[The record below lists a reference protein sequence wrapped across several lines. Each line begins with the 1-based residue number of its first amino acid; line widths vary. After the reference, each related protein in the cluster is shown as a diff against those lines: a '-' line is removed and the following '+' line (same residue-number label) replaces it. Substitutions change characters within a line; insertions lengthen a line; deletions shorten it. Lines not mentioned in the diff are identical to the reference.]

1 MSELGNKLI
10 FAKNLKKYM
19 EINEVDRNELCRQLD
34 IKYTTLAD
42 WCNGKTYPRIDKIDL
57 LAEYFNINK
66 SDLIDGIS
74 FGSHDD
80 TIQLVNIKYVK
91 LIPVLGKI
99 PAGVPFEA
107 VEEAYT
113 TDYETIPLEMTNGGK
128 EYFALKLKGD
138 SMEPEYKD
146 GSTVVFLK
154 TSDFT
159 SGQDCC
165 VMVNDDDA
173 TFKRVTIRDN
183 GILLTPLN
191 MENNSGFLPK
201 FFTNEEIQANNVRVL
216 GVVKRYIK
224 NID

>member
-19 EINEVDRNELCRQLD
+19 DINEVDRYSFCEALD
-34 IKYTTLAD
+34 LKYTTVSD
-42 WCNGKTYPRIDKIDL
+42 WLNAKTYPRIDTLEKVAD
-57 LAEYFNINK
+57 YFNIPK
-66 SDLIDGIS
+66 SDLIDGVS

-80 TIQLVNIKYVK
+80 TIQLVNNKYVK

-107 VEEAYT
+107 IEEAYT

-128 EYFALKLKGD
+128 EYFALKLKGN

-173 TFKRVTIRDN
+173 TFKRVTIRED
-183 GILLTPLN
+183 GIVLTPLN
-191 MENNSGFLPK
+191 PDNNSGYIQQ
-201 FFTNEEIQANNVRVL
+201 FFTKEQIQANNVRVL

-224 NID
+224 TFE